1 MAGGFGNNR
10 VMPEPYESQSGSRKM
25 ASFVHLRVK
34 SAYSLLEGAVR
45 PAELA
50 ELARECA
57 MPAVAVTD
65 VNNLFGVYEIAE
77 KLTQRSKETKSGQKI
92 PLQPVQPIVGALLSV
107 ELGEASSAP
116 GSKKKPPH
124 IPLLVQNET
133 GYRNLTKLLS
143 DAYLTVEPGDWPHVT
158 ADDLAA
164 HADGLIAL
172 TGGPGGPVNDA
183 LLNGQK
189 DQAAQLLDRL
199 HAMFGNRLY
208 VELQRHGLA
217 EERATEPG
225 LLDLAY
231 AKDIPIVAT
240 NDVHFGSAAMFEAH
254 DALLCIADGS
264 FVSQDDRR
272 RLTREHRFKSPA
284 EMAAQFADLPEAIE
298 NTIEIARRC
307 AFRPK
312 KRAPILPVFVP
323 ESGRAPGEELKVQAE
338 EGLKRRLTGVQLS
351 AEPKVYEDRLAYE
364 LGIITRMGF
373 AGYFL
378 IVSDFMKWTKARG
391 IPVGVRGS
399 GASSLVAW
407 ALDITNL
414 DPLRFGL
421 FFERFLNP
429 ERISM
434 PDFDIDFC
442 QERRD
447 EVIRYVRDKYGA
459 AKVANIIAL
468 GSLQARAAVRDT
480 GRVLQMPLGLVDRI
494 AKLIPNPPGKPVSLH
509 DAIESEPRLQA
520 IAEQEPMA
528 QRLFEITAKIEG
540 LYRHAS
546 THPAG
551 VVIGDRPLDEI
562 LPLYRDPRSD
572 MPVTQFDY
580 EDAEKAGLVKFDFLG
595 LKTLTV
601 IAKAEELLRQR
612 GVMIDTQTIDF
623 DDGATFEMLAHGDSV
638 GVFQLEGAGMRDLLR
653 KMKPDHINDL
663 VALVALYRPGPMDSI
678 PKYIAC
684 KNGKE
689 APEYLHPL
697 LEPILKETYGVMTYQ
712 DDVMRIAR
720 ELAGY
725 TMGEADLLRRAM
737 GKKIA
742 SEMIPHRERF
752 LKGAGERGIIPSIAE
767 QIFEQAEKFAGYGFN
782 KGHAAAYAQVAYQ
795 TAFLK
800 ANYPVEFLAASMT
813 LDIGNTDRLNIFKQ
827 EAARLGV
834 KILPPDVNRSAAV
847 FACDAEAGEVFYAL
861 AAVKGV
867 GRQAMDHVM
876 EMRAKDGP
884 FKSVGDF
891 ARRIDPRL
899 VNKRAFEN
907 LVRAGAFD
915 SLNRNRRQMIENSD
929 RILGGAQAAARD
941 RESGQNSLFGGG
953 QVEELRLTQIADWPS
968 HERLAEEFSAM
979 GFYLSGHPLDAYGP
993 ALKRLGATTYASLI
1007 EDRRQGFKARIAGT
1021 LIRKSERRGRNDQT
1035 YAFVSFSDPTG
1046 MFEVM
1051 LFPEVLAA
1059 SRPLLE
1065 AGKSLLITASADWDG
1080 DELKLRAASITDL
1093 DQAAASA
1100 GEGMVV
1106 RLDSGAPLSA
1116 VAAQLQALGQS
1127 PNGKGLV
1134 SFVVPGGPGE
1144 EVEIAL
1150 ARRHAVTAALR
1161 STIAAIP
1168 GVVSVEA
1175 V

>member
-1 MAGGFGNNR
+1 MANA
-10 VMPEPYESQSGSRKM
+10 RKM
-25 ASFVHLRVK
+25 ASFIHLRVK

-45 PAELA
+45 PKELA
-50 ELARECA
+50 ALATESG

-65 VNNLFGVYEIAE
+65 TNNLFGVYEIADTLA
-77 KLTQRSKETKSGQKI
+77 KAG
-92 PLQPVQPIVGALLSV
+92 VQPIVGALLSV
-107 ELGEASSAP
+107 ELASTP
-116 GSKKKPPH
+116 VNQQGSRKKPPH
-124 IPLLVQNET
+124 LPLLVQDEA

-143 DAYLTVEPGDWPHVT
+143 AAYLKAEPGDWPHVK
-158 ADDLAA
+158 AAMLAE
-164 HADGLIAL
+164 HSEGLIAL
-172 TGGPGGPVNDA
+172 TGGPGGPINA
-183 LLNGQK
+183 LLLEGQNE
-189 DQAAQLLDRL
+189 AASTLLDRL
-199 HAMFGNRLY
+199 AAMFQGRLY
-208 VELQRHGLA
+208 VELQRHNLA
-217 EERATEPG
+217 EERATEAG
-225 LLDLAY
+225 LIDLAY
-231 AKDIPIVAT
+231 AKDLPLVAT
-240 NDVHFGSAAMFEAH
+240 NDVHFGAAAMYEAH

-272 RLTREHRFKSPA
+272 RLTREHRFKTSA
-284 EMAAQFADLPEAIE
+284 EMAAQFADLPEALD

-307 AFRPK
+307 AYRPM
-312 KRAPILPVFVP
+312 KRKPILPVFVP
-323 ESGRAPGEELKVQAE
+323 ESGRNPEDELKAQAQEGLARRLAAHTLAAE
-338 EGLKRRLTGVQLS
+338 ES
-351 AEPKVYEDRLAYE
+351 VYHERLAYE
-364 LGIITRMGF
+364 LSIINRMGF
-373 AGYFL
+373 PGYFL
-378 IVSDFMKWTKARG
+378 IVSDFMKWTKGQG

-447 EVIRYVRDKYGA
+447 EVVRYVRDKYGA
-459 AKVANIIAL
+459 DRVAHIIAL
-468 GSLQARAAVRDT
+468 GSLQARAAVRDA

-494 AKLIPNPPGKPVSLH
+494 AKLIPNPPGKPVSLK
-509 DAIESEPRLQA
+509 DAIDSEPRLQA
-520 IAEQEPMA
+520 IAESEPIA
-528 QRLFEITAKIEG
+528 KRLFEITGRIEG

-601 IAKAEELLRQR
+601 IAKAEELLQR
-612 GVMIDTQTIDF
+612 RGITLDTQTIDF
-623 DDGATFEMLAHGDSV
+623 TDAAAFEMLARGDSI
-638 GVFQLEGAGMRDLLR
+638 GVFQLEGAGMRDLMR

-663 VALVALYRPGPMDSI
+663 VALVALYRPGPMDAI

-689 APEYLHPL
+689 AVDYLHPL
-697 LEPILKETYGVMTYQ
+697 LEPILRETYGVMTYQ

-737 GKKIA
+737 GKKIPA
-742 SEMIPHRERF
+742 EMIMHREKF
-752 LKGAGERGIIPSIAE
+752 LKGAGERGVIPSIAE

-795 TAFLK
+795 TAYLK

-813 LDIGNTDRLNIFKQ
+813 LDIGNTDRLNIFRQ
-827 EAARLGV
+827 EAQRLGV
-834 KILPPDVNRSAAV
+834 KIAPPDINRSEAV
-847 FACDAEAGEVFYAL
+847 FACDAGAGVVFYAL

-867 GRQAMDHVM
+867 GRQAMDHVV
-876 EMRAKDGP
+876 ELRTSGGK
-884 FKSVGDF
+884 FKSISDF
-891 ARRIDPRL
+891 ARRVDPRL

-915 SLNRNRRQMIENSD
+915 GLNKNRRQLVENSD
-929 RILGGAQAAARD
+929 RILGGAQAAARE
-941 RESGQNSLFGGG
+941 RESGQVSLFAGGDSS
-953 QVEELRLTQIADWPS
+953 EDLRLTAVPDWPA
-968 HERLAEEFSAM
+968 HEKLGEEFNAM
-979 GFYLSGHPLDAYGP
+979 GFYLSGHPLDAYGA
-993 ALKRLGATTYASLI
+993 ALKRLGVTTYASLA
-1007 EDRRQGFKARIAGT
+1007 EDRRAGFKAKLAGT
-1021 LIRKSERRGRNDQT
+1021 MIKKSERRGRNDQT

-1059 SRPLLE
+1059 SRSLLE
-1065 AGKSLLITASADWDG
+1065 SGKSLVVTASADWDG
-1080 DELKLRAASITDL
+1080 DELKLRAAAIADL
-1093 DQAAASA
+1093 DQAAANA

-1106 RLDSGAPLSA
+1106 HLESAAPLSS
-1116 VAAQLQALGQS
+1116 VAAQLLQ
-1127 PNGKGLV
+1127 PGKGLV

-1150 ARRHAVTAALR
+1150 SRRHAVTAALR

>member
-1 MAGGFGNNR
+1 MAGA
-10 VMPEPYESQSGSRKM
+10 RKI

-45 PAELA
+45 PKELTM
-50 ELARECA
+50 LASESA

-65 VNNLFGVYEIAE
+65 SNNLFGVYEIADTVA
-77 KLTQRSKETKSGQKI
+77 KAG
-92 PLQPVQPIVGALLSV
+92 VQPIVGALLSV
-107 ELGEASSAP
+107 ELVAAAP
-116 GSKKKPPH
+116 TQQGSRKKPPH
-124 IPLLVQNET
+124 LPLLVQNEV

-143 DAYLTVEPGDWPHVT
+143 AAYLKAEPGDWPHVK
-158 ADDLAA
+158 ADLLAA
-164 HADGLIAL
+164 HAEGLIAL
-172 TGGPGGPVNDA
+172 TGGPGGPVNTLLLDGQADA
-183 LLNGQK
+183 
-189 DQAAQLLDRL
+189 ASALLDRL
-199 HAMFGNRLY
+199 AATFGDRLY
-208 VELQRHGLA
+208 IELQRHGLA
-217 EERATEPG
+217 EERATEAA
-225 LLDLAY
+225 LIDLAY
-231 AKDIPIVAT
+231 ARELPLVAT
-240 NDVHFGSAAMFEAH
+240 NDVHFGAAAMYEAH

-272 RLTREHRFKSPA
+272 RLTREHRFKTPA
-284 EMAAQFADLPEAIE
+284 EMAVQFSDLPEALD

-307 AFRPK
+307 AFRPV
-312 KRAPILPVFVP
+312 KRKPILPVFVP
-323 ESGRAPGEELKVQAE
+323 ESGRDPEQELKAQAE
-338 EGLKRRLTGVQLS
+338 EGLKKRMAANALAAEESVYHERLT
-351 AEPKVYEDRLAYE
+351 YE
-364 LGIITRMGF
+364 LSIINRMGF
-373 AGYFL
+373 PGYFL
-378 IVSDFMKWTKARG
+378 IVSDFMKWTKGRG

-447 EVIRYVRDKYGA
+447 EVVRYVRDKYGA
-459 AKVANIIAL
+459 DRVAHIIAL
-468 GSLQARAAVRDT
+468 GSLQARAAVRDA

-494 AKLIPNPPGKPVSLH
+494 AKLIPNPPGKPVSLG
-509 DAIESEPRLQA
+509 DAVDSEPRLQA
-520 IAEQEPMA
+520 IAESEPIA
-528 QRLFEITAKIEG
+528 QRLFEITGRIEG

-562 LPLYRDPRSD
+562 LPLYRDPRSE

-601 IAKAEELLRQR
+601 IAKAEELLKNR
-612 GVMIDTQTIDF
+612 GISLNTQTIDF
-623 DDGATFEMLAHGDSV
+623 TDSKTFEMLARGDSI
-638 GVFQLEGAGMRDLLR
+638 GVFQLEGAGMRDLMR

-689 APEYLHPL
+689 AVEYLHPL
-697 LEPILKETYGVMTYQ
+697 LEPILRETYGVMTYQ

-737 GKKIA
+737 GKKIP
-742 SEMIPHRERF
+742 SEMVVHREKF
-752 LKGAGERGIIPSIAE
+752 LKGAGERGIISSVAE

-795 TAFLK
+795 TAYLK

-813 LDIGNTDRLNIFKQ
+813 LDITNTDRLNVFRQ
-827 EAARLGV
+827 EAQRLGV
-834 KILPPDVNRSAAV
+834 KIAPPDINRSAAV
-847 FACDAEAGEVFYAL
+847 FTCDAEANTVFYAL

-867 GRQAMDHVM
+867 GRQAMDHVV
-876 EMRAKDGP
+876 ELREAGGT
-884 FKSVGDF
+884 FKSISDF
-891 ARRIDPRL
+891 ARRIDPKL

-915 SLNRNRRQMIENSD
+915 SLNKCRRQLVENSD
-929 RILGGAQAAARD
+929 RILGGAQAAQRE
-941 RESGQNSLFGGG
+941 RESGQVSLFGGG
-953 QVEELRLTQIADWPS
+953 DATSEELRLTNVPDWPA
-968 HERLAEEFSAM
+968 HEKLGEEFGAM
-979 GFYLSGHPLDAYGP
+979 GFYLSGHPLDAYGA
-993 ALKRLGATTYASLI
+993 ALKRLGVTSYASLL
-1007 EDRRQGFKARIAGT
+1007 EDRRAGFKAKLAGT
-1021 LIRKSERRGRNDQT
+1021 MIKKSERRGRNDQM
-1035 YAFVSFSDPTG
+1035 YAFVSFSDSTG
-1046 MFEVM
+1046 MYEVM

-1065 AGKSLLITASADWDG
+1065 AGKSLVITASADWDG
-1080 DELKLRAASITDL
+1080 DELKLRAASIADL

-1106 RLDSGAPLSA
+1106 RLDSAEALSA
-1116 VAAQLQALGQS
+1116 IAAQLAQ
-1127 PNGKGLV
+1127 PGKGLV
-1134 SFVVPGGPGE
+1134 SFVVPGGAGE

-1150 ARRHAVTAALR
+1150 ARRHAITAVLR
-1161 STIAAIP
+1161 SNIAAIP
-1168 GVVSVEA
+1168 GVLSVEA

>member
-1 MAGGFGNNR
+1 MADSENRKVAGFI
-10 VMPEPYESQSGSRKM
+10 
-25 ASFVHLRVK
+25 HLRVK

-45 PAELA
+45 PQELA
-50 ELARECA
+50 DLAREYA

-65 VNNLFGVYEIAE
+65 VNNLFGVYEIAD
-77 KLTQRSKETKSGQKI
+77 KLTQKFKELKSGQRLALK
-92 PLQPVQPIVGALLSV
+92 PVQPIVGALLSV
-107 ELGEASSAP
+107 EMNPPATHGVRKKAP
-116 GSKKKPPH
+116 H
-124 IPLLVQNET
+124 LALLVQNEA

-143 DAYLTVEPGDWPHVT
+143 HAYLKVEPGDFPHVT
-158 ADDLAA
+158 PEDLAE
-164 HADGLIAL
+164 HAEGLIAL
-172 TGGPGGPVNDA
+172 TGGPGGPVNAA
-183 LLNGQK
+183 LLEGQGE
-189 DQAAQLLDRL
+189 QAAALLDRL
-199 HAMFGNRLY
+199 HKMFGDRLY
-208 VELQRHGLA
+208 VELQRHGLP
-217 EERATEPG
+217 EGRATETG
-225 LLDLAY
+225 LLELAY
-231 AKDIPIVAT
+231 AKKIPIVAT
-240 NDVHFGSAAMFEAH
+240 NDVHFGRAEMFEAH
-254 DALLCIADGS
+254 DALLCIADGA

-284 EMAAQFADLPEAIE
+284 EMTAQFADLPEAIE
-298 NTIEIARRC
+298 NTVEIARRC

-312 KRAPILPVFVP
+312 KRAPILPQFVP
-323 ESGRAPGEELKVQAE
+323 ESGRKPDEELRVQAE
-338 EGLKRRLTGVQLS
+338 EGLAKRLATVTLAADRKT
-351 AEPKVYEDRLAYE
+351 YEERLAYE
-364 LGIITRMGF
+364 LSIINRMGF
-373 AGYFL
+373 PGYFL
-378 IVSDFMKWTKARG
+378 IVSDFMKWTKRSL

-429 ERISM
+429 ERVSM

-459 AKVANIIAL
+459 DRVANIIAL
-468 GSLQARAAVRDT
+468 GSLQARAAVRDA

-494 AKLIPNPPGKPVSLH
+494 AKLIPNPPGKPMSLSE
-509 DAIESEPRLQA
+509 AIESEPRLQT

-528 QRLFEITAKIEG
+528 QRLFEITGKIEG

-562 LPLYRDPRSD
+562 VPLYRDPRSD

-601 IAKAEELLRQR
+601 IAKAEELLRRR
-612 GVMIDTQTIDF
+612 GVEIHTQTIDF
-623 DDGATFEMLAHGDSV
+623 NDAATFEMLSRGDSV
-638 GVFQLEGAGMRDLLR
+638 GVFQLEGSGMRDLLR

-684 KNGKE
+684 KSGKE
-689 APEYLHPL
+689 APDYLHPL
-697 LEPILKETYGVMTYQ
+697 LEPILSETYGVMTYQ

-725 TMGEADLLRRAM
+725 SMGEADLLRRAM

-752 LKGAGERGIIPSIAE
+752 LKGAGERGIIKHVAE

-813 LDIGNTDRLNIFKQ
+813 LDIGNTDRLNIFRQ

-834 KILPPDVNRSAAV
+834 KLLAPDINRSAAV
-847 FACDAEAGEVFYAL
+847 FSCDADAGEVFYAL

-867 GRQAMDHVM
+867 GRQAMDHVV
-876 EMRAKDGP
+876 ELRRQGGV
-884 FKSVGDF
+884 FKNISDF
-891 ARRIDPRL
+891 ARRVDPRL

-915 SLNRNRRQMIENSD
+915 SLNKNRRQLVENSD
-929 RILGGAQAAARD
+929 RILGGAQAAARE
-941 RESGQNSLFGGG
+941 RESGQNNLFGGG
-953 QVEELRLTQIADWPS
+953 AVEELRLTQIPDWPG

-993 ALKRLGATTYASLI
+993 ALKRLGATSYASLT
-1007 EDRRQGFKARIAGT
+1007 EDRRAGFKARIAGT
-1021 LIRKSERRGRNDQT
+1021 MIKKSERRGRNDQM
-1035 YAFVSFSDPTG
+1035 YAFVAFSDPTG

-1059 SRPLLE
+1059 SRNLLE
-1065 AGKSLLITASADWDG
+1065 SGKSLLITASADWDG
-1080 DELKLRAASITDL
+1080 DELKLRAATITDL
-1093 DQAAASA
+1093 DQAAANA

-1106 RLDSGAPLSA
+1106 RLDSVTPLSA
-1116 VAAQLQALGQS
+1116 VAAQLQGA
-1127 PNGKGLV
+1127 GKGLV
-1134 SFVVPGGPGE
+1134 SFIVPGGRGE

-1150 ARRHAVTAALR
+1150 SKRHAVTAALR
-1161 STIAAIP
+1161 SNIAAIP
-1168 GVVSVEA
+1168 GVLSVEA

>member
-1 MAGGFGNNR
+1 
-10 VMPEPYESQSGSRKM
+10 M
-25 ASFVHLRVK
+25 ASPENRRAASFIHLRVK

-45 PAELA
+45 PEELA
-50 ELARECA
+50 ELARENA

-65 VNNLFGVYEIAE
+65 VNNLFGVYEISE
-77 KLTQRSKETKSGQKI
+77 KLTQKVKETKSGAKI
-92 PLQPVQPIVGALLSV
+92 PLAPVQPIIGALLSV
-107 ELGEASSAP
+107 ELGSTSVP
-116 GSKKKPPH
+116 GSSQAKKKPPH
-124 IPLLVQNET
+124 LPLLVQNQQ
-133 GYRNLTKLLS
+133 GYQNLIKLLS
-143 DAYLTVEPGDWPHVT
+143 DAYLKVEAGDWPHVT
-158 ADDLAA
+158 GDNLAR
-164 HADGLIAL
+164 HAEGLIVL
-172 TGGPGGPVNDA
+172 TGGPGGPINAA
-183 LLNGQK
+183 LLDGQTE
-189 DQAAQLLDRL
+189 QAAALLDKL
-199 HAMFGNRLY
+199 SAMFGNRLY
-208 VELQRHGLA
+208 VELQRHGMP
-217 EERATEPG
+217 EERATENG
-225 LLDLAY
+225 LLELAY

-240 NDVHFGSAAMFEAH
+240 NDVHFGNASMFEAH
-254 DALLCIADGS
+254 DALQCIADGS

-284 EMAAQFADLPEAIE
+284 EMTAQFADLPEAIE
-298 NTIEIARRC
+298 NTVEIARRC
-307 AFRPK
+307 SYRLK

-323 ESGRAPGEELKVQAE
+323 ESGRDPVEELKVQAE
-338 EGLKRRLTGVQLS
+338 EGLTRRLIGHTLS
-351 AEPKVYEDRLAYE
+351 GTRQVYEERLAYE
-364 LGIITRMGF
+364 LGIINRMGF
-373 AGYFL
+373 PGYFL
-378 IVSDFMKWTKARG
+378 IVSDFMKWTRDQG

-407 ALDITNL
+407 ALYITNL
-414 DPLRFGL
+414 DPLQFDL

-429 ERISM
+429 ERVSM

-459 AKVANIIAL
+459 DRVANIIAL
-468 GSLQARAAVRDT
+468 GSLQARAAVRDA

-494 AKLIPNPPGKPVSLH
+494 AKLIPNPPGKPVSLRE
-509 DAIESEPRLQA
+509 AIDSEPRLQT

-528 QRLFEITAKIEG
+528 KRLFEITGKIEG

-572 MPVTQFDY
+572 MQVTQFDY

-601 IAKAEELLRQR
+601 ISKAQELLRRR
-612 GVMIDTQTIDF
+612 GIEIDTQTIAFTDP
-623 DDGATFEMLAHGDSV
+623 AAFEMLSRGDSV
-638 GVFQLEGAGMRDLLR
+638 GVFQLEGSGMRDLLR

-678 PKYIAC
+678 PKYIAA

-737 GKKIA
+737 GKKII
-742 SEMIPHRERF
+742 SEMIPHREKF
-752 LKGAGERGIIPSIAE
+752 LKGAGERGIIRNIAE

-834 KILPPDVNRSAAV
+834 RLLAPDINRSQAV
-847 FACDAEAGEVFYAL
+847 FSCDADAGEVFYAL

-867 GRQAMDHVM
+867 GRQAMDHVV
-876 EMRAKDGP
+876 EMREKNGP
-884 FKSVGDF
+884 FKNMSDF
-891 ARRIDPRL
+891 ARRVDPRL

-915 SLNRNRRQMIENSD
+915 SQSKNRRQLVENSD
-929 RILGGAQAAARD
+929 RILGGAQAAARE
-941 RESGQNSLFGGG
+941 RESGQSNMFGGA
-953 QVEELRLTQIADWPS
+953 VEELRFTSVPDWPA
-968 HERLAEEFSAM
+968 HEKLAEEFSAM

-993 ALKRLGATTYASLI
+993 ALKRLGATSYTSLT
-1007 EDRRQGFKARIAGT
+1007 EDRRNGFKARLAGT
-1021 LIRKSERRGRNDQT
+1021 MIKKSERRGRNDQM

-1059 SRPLLE
+1059 CRNLLE

-1093 DQAAASA
+1093 DQAAANA

-1106 RLDSGAPLSA
+1106 RLDSVAPLGA
-1116 VAAQLQALGQS
+1116 VAAQLQGV
-1127 PNGKGLV
+1127 GKGLV
-1134 SFVVPGGPGE
+1134 SFIVPGGSGE

-1150 ARRHAVTAALR
+1150 NKRLAVTVAMR
-1161 STIAAIP
+1161 NNIASIP
-1168 GVVSVEA
+1168 GVLSVEA

>member
-1 MAGGFGNNR
+1 MA
-10 VMPEPYESQSGSRKM
+10 
-25 ASFVHLRVK
+25 AFVHLRVK

-45 PAELA
+45 PKELA
-50 ELARECA
+50 DLARDA
-57 MPAVAVTD
+57 GTPAAAVTD
-65 VNNLFGVYEIAE
+65 SNNLFGVYEIAE
-77 KLTQRSKETKSGQKI
+77 TLTKAGI
-92 PLQPVQPIVGALLSV
+92 QPIIGALLSV
-107 ELGEASSAP
+107 EFAP
-116 GSKKKPPH
+116 RSPLQTGSRKKPPH
-124 IPLLVQNET
+124 VPLLVQNDA
-133 GYRNLTKLLS
+133 GYQNLTKLLS
-143 DAYLTVEPGDWPHVT
+143 SAYLDVEVGDWPHVK
-158 ADDLAA
+158 AEKLFA
-164 HADGLIAL
+164 HSEGLIAL
-172 TGGPGGPVNDA
+172 TGGPGGPLNQ
-183 LLNGQK
+183 LLLEGQK
-189 DQAAQLLDRL
+189 DAAGALLEKFAAAFPD
-199 HAMFGNRLY
+199 RLY
-208 VELQRHGLA
+208 VELQRHDLP
-217 EERATEPG
+217 EERATEDG

-231 AKDIPIVAT
+231 GQKLPIVAT
-240 NDVHFGSAAMFEAH
+240 NDVHFGRANMYEAH
-254 DALLCIADGS
+254 DALLCIADGA

-272 RLTREHRFKSPA
+272 RLTREHRFKSA
-284 EMAAQFADLPEAIE
+284 SEMQAKFADLPEALE
-298 NTIEIARRC
+298 SSVEIARRC
-307 AFRPK
+307 AFKPV
-312 KRAPILPVFVP
+312 KRKPILPVFTP
-323 ESGRAPGEELKVQAE
+323 ESGLSAEAELKAQAE
-338 EGLKRRLTGVQLS
+338 AGLSRRLTGAPL
-351 AEPKVYEDRLAYE
+351 AEDRKVYDDRLEYE
-364 LGIITRMGF
+364 LGIINRMGF
-373 AGYFL
+373 PGYFL
-378 IVSDFMKWTKARG
+378 IVSDFMKWTRGQG

-429 ERISM
+429 ERLSM

-447 EVIRYVRDKYGA
+447 EVVRYVRDKYGA
-459 AKVANIIAL
+459 DRVAQIMAL
-468 GSLQARAAVRDT
+468 GSLQARAAVRDA

-494 AKLIPNPPGKPVSLH
+494 AKLIPNPPGKPVSLKE
-509 DAIESEPRLQA
+509 AIESEPRLEA
-520 IAEQEPMA
+520 IAEAEPIA
-528 QRLFEITAKIEG
+528 RRLFDITGKIEG

-551 VVIGDRPLDEI
+551 VVIGDRPLDEL

-601 IAKAEELLRQR
+601 IAKAEELLKQR
-612 GVMIDTQTIDF
+612 GIDLHTQTIDF
-623 DDGATFEMLAHGDSV
+623 IDANTFEMLARGDSV

-689 APEYLHPL
+689 VVEYLHPS

-725 TMGEADLLRRAM
+725 TMGEADILRRAM
-737 GKKIA
+737 GKKIPA
-742 SEMIPHRERF
+742 EMIPQRKKF
-752 LKGAGERGIIPSIAE
+752 LSGAAERGIAPSVAE

-813 LDIGNTDRLNIFKQ
+813 LDIGNTDRLNIFRQ
-827 EAARLGV
+827 EAQRLGV
-834 KILPPDVNRSAAV
+834 TIAPPDINRSQSV
-847 FACDAEAGEVFYAL
+847 FTCDAEANTVFYAL

-867 GRQAMDHVM
+867 GKQAMDHVV
-876 EMRAKDGP
+876 EARRAGGP
-884 FKSVGDF
+884 FKSISDF
-891 ARRIDPRL
+891 ARRVDPKQ
-899 VNKRAFEN
+899 VNKRALEN

-915 SLNRNRRQMIENSD
+915 SLNPNRKQLVENSD
-929 RILGGAQAAARD
+929 RILGSAQAMQRE
-941 RESGQNSLFGGG
+941 RESGQVSLFGGG
-953 QVEELRLTQIADWPS
+953 SVPAEELRLQATPDWPV
-968 HERLAEEFSAM
+968 HERLGEEFGAM
-979 GFYLSGHPLDAYGP
+979 GFYLSGHPLDAYGN
-993 ALKRLGATTYASLI
+993 ALKRLGATTYAALV
-1007 EDRRQGFKARIAGT
+1007 EDRRRGGIRAKLAGT
-1021 LIRKSERRGRNDQT
+1021 VIKKSERRGRNDQM

-1059 SRPLLE
+1059 SRNLLE
-1065 AGKSLLITASADWDG
+1065 AGKSLFITAAAEWDG
-1080 DELKLRAASITDL
+1080 DELKLRAASISDL
-1093 DQAAASA
+1093 DAAAANA
-1100 GEGMVV
+1100 GEGMVI
-1106 RLDSGAPLSA
+1106 RLSDVS
-1116 VAAQLQALGQS
+1116 ALGNLASELSQ
-1127 PNGKGLV
+1127 PGKGLV
-1134 SFVVPGGPGE
+1134 SVVVQGGPGE

-1150 ARRHAVTAALR
+1150 GKRIAVSATLRNRVAAL
-1161 STIAAIP
+1161 P
-1168 GVVSVEA
+1168 GVMAVEA